1 MAPQPRWRMF
11 RKGDMLRVDMT
22 KSYFDRAEPRIGVG
36 TIVELNSGSP
46 KALIVDI
53 LAGNLVVLAWPGCDG
68 RVVEYAIHRDC
79 IHRVK
84 DLL

>member
-1 MAPQPRWRMF
+1 MAAQPRWRMI
-11 RKGDMLRVDMT
+11 T
-22 KSYFDRAEPRIGVG
+22 KSYFDPAEPRIGVG

-46 KALIVDI
+46 KALVVDI
-53 LAGNLVVLAWPGCDG
+53 LAGNLVVLAWPSRAG
-68 RVVEYAIHRDC
+68 RVVEYAIHRDS